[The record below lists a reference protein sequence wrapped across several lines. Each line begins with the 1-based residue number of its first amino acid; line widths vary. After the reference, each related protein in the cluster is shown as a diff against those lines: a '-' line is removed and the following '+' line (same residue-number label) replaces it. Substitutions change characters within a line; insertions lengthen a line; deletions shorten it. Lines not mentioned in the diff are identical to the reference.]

1 MSDEL
6 LKVNGDASCLQI
18 EDRDSLKLINKGL
31 VVNNNGKNNIV
42 KIGKGAILNNVIIN
56 FGSDNNVVEIGAN
69 TNVTFTAILKIVPNN
84 KLLIGN
90 KTTIGGCSFIC
101 GEGTTIKIG
110 EDCMLAWGLEFR
122 STDSHAI
129 VDRKSRARLNQGKD
143 ITIEDHVWVGAHS
156 TILKGSHIA
165 KDSVVSIRSVIS
177 KPFTEEGVVIGGIP
191 GKVIK
196 RDIDWERPLLG

>member
-6 LKVNGDASCLQI
+6 LKVNGDVSCLQV
-18 EDRDSLKLINKGL
+18 EDRASLKLINKGL
-31 VVNNNGKNNIV
+31 VINNNGKNNIV

-56 FGSDNNVVEIGAN
+56 FGSDNNLVEIGAN

-84 KLLIGN
+84 KLFIGD

-129 VDRKSRARLNQGKD
+129 VDRKTRERLNLGKD
-143 ITIEDHVWVGAHS
+143 IIIEDHVWIGAHS
-156 TILKGSHIA
+156 TILKGA
-165 KDSVVSIRSVIS
+165 YVGKDTVVSIRSVVS
-177 KPFTEEGVVIGGIP
+177 KRFEDVGVVLGGVP
-191 GKVIK
+191 AKVIK